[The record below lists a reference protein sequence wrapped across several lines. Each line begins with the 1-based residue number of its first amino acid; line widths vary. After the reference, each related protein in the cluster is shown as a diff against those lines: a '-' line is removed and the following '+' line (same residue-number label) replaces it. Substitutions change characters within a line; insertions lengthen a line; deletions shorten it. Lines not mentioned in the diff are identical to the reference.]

1 MASNGRLKLAVAAEH
16 WRMKE
21 PFAIAGY
28 TFTDCDVIAVELA
41 RNGEVGHGE
50 AAGVYYHSETP
61 ASMIAQIE
69 QVRSAL
75 EAGVSR
81 QELRGLLPPGGA
93 RCALDSA
100 LWDLEAK
107 SSGVPAYRAAGLN
120 ALAPLKTTLT
130 VSVGTPQKMAEVAR
144 SFALAPR
151 LKVKMTG
158 EDDETRLR
166 AVRAARPDA
175 WIGVDANQALTR
187 SSLEAVLPLLTE
199 LGISLIEQPIKVGRE
214 EELRGLRSPIPLAA
228 DESVQSLADIEGV
241 AGLFDVVS
249 IKLDKCGGLTEA
261 LEMAHEIRRRGMKV
275 MVGCMQGTSLAIAP
289 ACVVG
294 QLCEIVDLDAPVF
307 LDVDRP
313 DGAVYESGTVRC
325 SDDWGFPVSA
335 KQDRQGDEK

>member
-1 MASNGRLKLAVAAEH
+1 MASSGRLKLTVAEEH
-16 WRMKE
+16 WPMKE

-28 TFTDCDVIAVELA
+28 TFTDCDVIAVQLA
-41 RNGEVGHGE
+41 RDGAVGHGE
-50 AAGVYYHSETP
+50 GAGVYYHDETP
-61 ASMIAQIE
+61 AAMIAQIE
-69 QVRSAL
+69 QVRPAL
-75 EAGVSR
+75 EAGIFR
-81 QELRGLLPPGGA
+81 QELRELLPPGGA

-107 SSGVPAYRAAGLN
+107 SSGVPAYRTAGLDV
-120 ALAPLKTTLT
+120 LAPLKTTLT
-130 VSVGTPQKMAEVAR
+130 VSVSTPQKMAEVAR

-158 EDDETRLR
+158 EDDATRLR

-187 SSLEAVLPLLTE
+187 SSLEALLPLLTE
-199 LGISLIEQPIKVGRE
+199 LDISLIEQPVKIGHE

-228 DESVQSLADIEGV
+228 DESVQSLADIERV

-307 LDVDRP
+307 LGIDRP
-313 DGAVYESGTVRC
+313 VEAVYERGTVRC
-325 SDDWGFPVSA
+325 PDDWGFPVSVQ
-335 KQDRQGDEK
+335 QDRKGEKK